1 MNQPRNVLINIQKQS
16 GVANPNI
23 LSNREEQLYTDLY
36 NKVKTPEEKLQ
47 VANFTHPESI
57 GLLSSIGIKD
67 TLQQKQF
74 ADKYKYNIMSSI
86 GDKQIN
92 PKNKVVFEMLARNK
106 SNDPKI
112 NNVAQT
118 ILSQT
123 DPNNDNKLPQEK
135 DKSDM
140 NVFNQTPLMKKLLS
154 NKDTLEMANVYQDA
168 YKTSG
173 IKKNDFINAINLD
186 VITSGN
192 KDILFE
198 KNILDK
204 KYVSQTLDGFT
215 YDNKSFPPNIQKND
229 ELLRAI
235 QYHGE
240 WRNAGQDSFK
250 YVYNGIPYIIVNVDK
265 GNNIIQRENIFKDEI
280 PKQSFIQTMDSLQSD
295 D

>member
-1 MNQPRNVLINIQKQS
+1 M
-16 GVANPNI
+16 
-23 LSNREEQLYTDLY
+23 
-36 NKVKTPEEKLQ
+36 Q